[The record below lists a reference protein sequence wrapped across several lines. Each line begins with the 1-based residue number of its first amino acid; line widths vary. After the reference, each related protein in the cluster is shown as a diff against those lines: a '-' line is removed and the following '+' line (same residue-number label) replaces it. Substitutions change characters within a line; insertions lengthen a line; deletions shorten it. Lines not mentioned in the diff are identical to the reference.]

1 MSSRPVCRT
10 ADRLAH
16 FADAGLLETDDPR
29 LAADHFFA
37 LTVLLAY
44 DRQPVP
50 ANPEPERV
58 RQTMI
63 DGAHAFIRAYAVR

>member
-1 MSSRPVCRT
+1 ME
-10 ADRLAH
+10 RLAH
-16 FADAGLLETDDPR
+16 FADVGLLYTDNPS
-29 LAADHFFA
+29 LAADRFFA

-50 ANPEPERV
+50 GNPDPERV

-63 DGAHAFIRAYAVR
+63 DGTHAFIRAYAVR